1 MNKKS
6 SQLQNCS
13 SERQLGFLGEC
24 EWSRERTIWWKQRDG
39 VVAMRAV
46 PGGQDWL
53 ASLRI
58 TLTDTCYAWHMAGA
72 GKIVAE

>member
-1 MNKKS
+1 
-6 SQLQNCS
+6 
-13 SERQLGFLGEC
+13 
-24 EWSRERTIWWKQRDG
+24 
-39 VVAMRAV
+39 MRAV